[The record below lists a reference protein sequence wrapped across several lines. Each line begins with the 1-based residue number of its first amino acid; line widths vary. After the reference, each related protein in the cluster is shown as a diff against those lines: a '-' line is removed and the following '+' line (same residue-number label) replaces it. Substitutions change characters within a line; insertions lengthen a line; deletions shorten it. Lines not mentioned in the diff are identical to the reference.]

1 MIDISYLQ
9 FLNYYYFQNFLL
21 PLLWRFLRWL
31 VFLFFLKPVW
41 GYFFSSLI
49 FAAPRWAVFLP
60 ALFRARM
67 KVRSTLKKFDIKC
80 LFEIY
85 KNIPSWVNLYFNAG
99 LISSRLIVLSV
110 LPRRLSEEKYHFEFY
125 FLYEFPNRLPVAYFF
140 SNVCGEITQNVLLKL
155 QEILRRTFAS
165 PNWHDLTPTLAA
177 LDIAHTGV
185 IY

>member
-110 LPRRLSEEKYHFEFY
+110 LPRRLSEEKYHFEFI
-125 FLYEFPNRLPVAYFF
+125 FLYEFPNRLHVAYFF
-140 SNVCGEITQNVLLKL
+140 FQMYAE
-155 QEILRRTFAS
+155 R
-165 PNWHDLTPTLAA
+165 
-177 LDIAHTGV
+177 
-185 IY
+185 